1 MFSRFKPY
9 FPINMSPFLWFLAL
23 LQFYYLYEVFVTDD
37 TGGFSFN
44 FSTIFYIIWSQVTIV
59 FLFSLVGLLFQRR
72 WLYVSIQFFLI
83 ALYTLSV
90 AYHFGS
96 NELFDI
102 SIFIDNLTIVFS
114 ENALEVM
121 YYSLDEY
128 ALSFLP
134 KIIGVFLI
142 FELWKRAV
150 SKGIQTKDRLKKGVF
165 GLVFYMFLLFSPLD
179 SYDPLLNVFRTIP
192 NYFFSPSLRV
202 NLEPEQ
208 YPLLSSDTEQ
218 FISIDYKEKPFI
230 FLIIVEFLNQSV
242 LHKRNEAG
250 VEITPLFKPIRVPIC
265 NA

>member
-102 SIFIDNLTIVFS
+102 S
-114 ENALEVM
+114 
-121 YYSLDEY
+121 
-128 ALSFLP
+128 
-134 KIIGVFLI
+134 
-142 FELWKRAV
+142 
-150 SKGIQTKDRLKKGVF
+150 
-165 GLVFYMFLLFSPLD
+165 
-179 SYDPLLNVFRTIP
+179 
-192 NYFFSPSLRV
+192 
-202 NLEPEQ
+202 
-208 YPLLSSDTEQ
+208 
-218 FISIDYKEKPFI
+218 
-230 FLIIVEFLNQSV
+230 
-242 LHKRNEAG
+242 
-250 VEITPLFKPIRVPIC
+250 
-265 NA
+265 